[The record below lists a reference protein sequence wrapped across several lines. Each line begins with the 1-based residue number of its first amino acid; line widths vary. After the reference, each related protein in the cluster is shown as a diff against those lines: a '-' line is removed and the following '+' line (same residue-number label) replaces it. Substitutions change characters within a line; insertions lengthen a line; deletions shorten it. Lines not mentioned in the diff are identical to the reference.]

1 LGFIAFGGPQA
12 HVAILRDHL
21 VEQRDW
27 LDEDQFIELFAIGQG
42 LPGPTS
48 TQLVV
53 AAALA
58 RAGPLGGLLAF
69 FLWNIPGLV
78 VLTTCGVLISSF
90 VDPNNSPWYLIGLPP
105 AAISLV
111 FKAFYEFAAKLDKLG
126 VVLALISCLVAIL
139 INNDANID
147 PTSSQFMFPSV
158 LAFGGLVT
166 WLDSKRNTP
175 YGKYSSPSR
184 GWDAEDDET
193 MKRTPGNKIRSRL
206 FFHPTH
212 FSFCCLTTLYF
223 LFGYTHTQNR
233 HWHSPMGRSLH
244 LCVLGCLVCG
254 RGDSQGCHEHNQR
267 VLGYF

>member
-53 AAALA
+53 ATALL

-69 FLWNIPGLV
+69 LLWNIPGLV
-78 VLTTCGVLISSF
+78 VLTTCGVLIDSF
-90 VDPNNSPWYLIGLPP
+90 VDPNNPPWYLIGLPP

-126 VVLALISCLVAIL
+126 VILALISCLVAIL
-139 INNDANID
+139 INNDANIN
-147 PTSSQFMFPSV
+147 PSSSQFMFPSV

-166 WLDSKRNTP
+166 WLDSKRKTP
-175 YGKYSSPSR
+175 YSKYSSPNK

-193 MKRTPGNKIRSRL
+193 MKRTYNYGDFFPVICCALVLRSHNAFPFL
-206 FFHPTH
+206 VHH
-212 FSFCCLTTLYF
+212 LY
-223 LFGYTHTQNR
+223 R
-233 HWHSPMGRSLH
+233 HWHSTVGRSLH
-244 LCVLGCLVCG
+244 LCLLGCVVCR
-254 RGDSQGCHEHNQR
+254 RGDSQGCHEYNEC
-267 VLGYF
+267 VFGYI